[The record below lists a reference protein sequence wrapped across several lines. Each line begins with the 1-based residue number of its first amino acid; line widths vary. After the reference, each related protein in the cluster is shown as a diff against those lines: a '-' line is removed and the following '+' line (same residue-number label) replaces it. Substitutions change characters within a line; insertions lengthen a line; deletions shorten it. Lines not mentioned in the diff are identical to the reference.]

1 MMIASHKKSLLQNM
15 QDSFFIVCLSVISL
29 SNTSEEGNN
38 LLECDSTEFPQVL
51 RTWGNSSKFDEARL
65 KSKHGGSMGG
75 A

>member
-38 LLECDSTEFPQVL
+38 LLECDSTGFPTGVANMGEL
-51 RTWGNSSKFDEARL
+51 L
-65 KSKHGGSMGG
+65 KI
-75 A
+75 

>member
-38 LLECDSTEFPQVL
+38 LLECDSTEFPTGVANMGEL
-51 RTWGNSSKFDEARL
+51 L
-65 KSKHGGSMGG
+65 KI
-75 A
+75 